1 MEELDASFKLLKTGK
16 SRKQENH
23 INGTFKNVKGRD
35 LKQFMLMMF
44 DKMTYETIS
53 P

>member
-16 SRKQENH
+16 SRKKENH

-35 LKQFMLMMF
+35 LKQSMLMIF
-44 DKMTYETIS
+44 DKMKYETIS